1 MIKAIYII
9 LGLLFLSIGAIGVI
23 LPMVPTTPFV
33 VLAAICF
40 AKSSQRL
47 HTWFISTEL
56 YRKTIDGFVKNRE
69 MTIKAKV
76 ILLAS
81 ITTFMSLSFL
91 TMVVF
96 QVSYFARAILVVV
109 WVAHVIYFGFI
120 VKTIDS

>member
-33 VLAAICF
+33 VLAAVCF